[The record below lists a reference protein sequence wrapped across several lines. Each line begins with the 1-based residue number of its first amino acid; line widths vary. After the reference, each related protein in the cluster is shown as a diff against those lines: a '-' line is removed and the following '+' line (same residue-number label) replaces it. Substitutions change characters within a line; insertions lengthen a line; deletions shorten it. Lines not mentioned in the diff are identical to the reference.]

1 MTLRERIMAD
11 EGFVGH
17 AYQDHLGYWTIGWG
31 RLIDAR
37 RGGGISRAEAEML
50 LDNDIAAKTAELRAA
65 LPWID
70 QLDEPRREVLINM
83 AFNLGVPGLLGFK
96 LTLRYVREG
105 DYDLAAREMLHSKW
119 TEQVGERAARL
130 ARQMATGERQ

>member
-1 MTLRERIMAD
+1 MAD
-11 EGFVGH
+11 EGFIDH
-17 AYQDHLGYWTIGWG
+17 AYQDLLGYWTIGFG

-105 DYDLAAREMLHSKW
+105 DYDLAAREMLASKW
-119 TEQVGERAARL
+119 LAQVGERAVRL